1 MTYFNMSGTASY
13 AAFPSY
19 TGARGRESF
28 GAISAVEL
36 KIPE

>member
-1 MTYFNMSGTASY
+1 MATS

-19 TGARGRESF
+19 TGARGRGSF
-28 GAISAVEL
+28 GDISAVEL